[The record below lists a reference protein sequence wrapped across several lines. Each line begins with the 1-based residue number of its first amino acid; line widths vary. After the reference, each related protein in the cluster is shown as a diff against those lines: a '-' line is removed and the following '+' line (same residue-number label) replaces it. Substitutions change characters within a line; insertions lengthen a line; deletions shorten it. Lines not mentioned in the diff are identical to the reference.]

1 MEGNSL
7 LLLDYF
13 LTNRHNLS
21 IFCGYTLNKMGFC
34 RTQSPFVSLDKPLLQ
49 GFMDTLSQILYF
61 FVIWLAKKTHKLYD
75 LVIYQVFTSCDTVF
89 HENVF
94 FFYKSTPSDASI
106 FHNPAHLLLQSLSN
120 KYHLHY
126 LFNGIRRDFL
136 VRRLMSKKDKGWKSR
151 KV

>member
-75 LVIYQVFTSCDTVF
+75 LVIYQVFTNCDTVF

-94 FFYKSTPSDASI
+94 FSMSPLHPMLRFSIIQHIFYFRACPTSI
-106 FHNPAHLLLQSLSN
+106 TYIISL
-120 KYHLHY
+120 
-126 LFNGIRRDFL
+126 
-136 VRRLMSKKDKGWKSR
+136 MECKGTF
-151 KV
+151 